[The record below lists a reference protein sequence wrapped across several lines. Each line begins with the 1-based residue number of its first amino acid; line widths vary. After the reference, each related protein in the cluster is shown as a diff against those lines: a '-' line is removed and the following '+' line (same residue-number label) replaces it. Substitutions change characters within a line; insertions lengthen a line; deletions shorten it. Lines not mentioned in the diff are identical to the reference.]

1 MAWGYYCCTLGW
13 CSRMCLTLVGG
24 AFIRARTH
32 WLLQMGQYIGVF
44 GRWVVSTSCRGIARG
59 GVPIVTNDPRGNNRW
74 RQATRLVRG
83 GTARS
88 RFDETSEALY
98 MTSGYVY
105 ASAEEA
111 EQAFKGEKDRFVYSR
126 YANPT
131 VQMFEDR
138 LALLEEA
145 EFCRGTSSGMSAVF
159 AAMASQLRA
168 GDRVVSARALF
179 GSCQYIIAEI
189 LPSYGIETVFVDGT
203 DLEQWEAALQRP
215 TACVFLETPS
225 NPMLEIVDLGKVCA
239 LAHAAGAR
247 VIVDN
252 VFATPLL
259 QKPLEF
265 GADIVVYSTTK
276 HIDGQG
282 RSLGGAILTNDA
294 DYVKTELV
302 PFLRHTGPA
311 LSPFNAWLLLK
322 GLETLELRLGRHCDN
337 ALAIARHLES
347 RRELGRV
354 LYPGLPSHPQH
365 QLAMRQ
371 MSAGGSIVSLELPN
385 GRDSAFRFLNAL
397 QIIDISNNLGD
408 TKSLATHPAT
418 TTHQR
423 LGIEERAQLGIG
435 DGLVRLSV
443 GLEDV
448 DDLKSDL
455 DQALAAAI

>member
-1 MAWGYYCCTLGW
+1 MA
-13 CSRMCLTLVGG
+13 
-24 AFIRARTH
+24 
-32 WLLQMGQYIGVF
+32 
-44 GRWVVSTSCRGIARG
+44 
-59 GVPIVTNDPRGNNRW
+59 
-74 RQATRLVRG
+74 
-83 GTARS
+83 
-88 RFDETSEALY
+88 
-98 MTSGYVY
+98 
-105 ASAEEA
+105 
-111 EQAFKGEKDRFVYSR
+111 
-126 YANPT
+126 
-131 VQMFEDR
+131 
-138 LALLEEA
+138 
-145 EFCRGTSSGMSAVF
+145 AVF

-203 DLEQWEAALQRP
+203 DLTQWEAALKEP
-215 TACVFLETPS
+215 ATCVFLETPS
-225 NPMLEIVDLGKVCA
+225 NPTLEIVDLEKVCA
-239 LAHAAGAR
+239 LAHAADAR

-259 QKPLEF
+259 QKPLAF
-265 GADIVVYSTTK
+265 GADIVVYSATK

-294 DYVKTELV
+294 DYMETKLV

-337 ALAIARHLES
+337 ALALARHLES
-347 RRELGRV
+347 GNGLRRV
-354 LYPGLPSHPQH
+354 LYPSLKSHPQH
-365 QLAMRQ
+365 ELAMRQ
-371 MSAGGSIVSLELPN
+371 MGAGGSILSLELPN
-385 GRDSAFRFLNAL
+385 GRDGAFRFLNAL

-408 TKSLATHPAT
+408 AKSLATHPAT

-423 LGIEERAQLGIG
+423 LGGEERAQLGIG
-435 DGLVRLSV
+435 DGLIRLSV

-455 DQALAAAI
+455 DEALAAAI